1 TSSRVQ
7 LPVLA
12 NILFTASKNK
22 LFLSSTNL
30 ESSIKIAVG
39 AKVEKEGE
47 ITVPGKTVAEIV
59 QNLDA
64 GRITLSAQ
72 KESLEIGSDNFA
84 STISGMN
91 ASDFPNIPGSVVKS
105 SVLSGDN
112 FKTSLAKV
120 LFAVSS
126 DETRAAL
133 TGVLLVAGEN
143 SIKLVATDGFRL
155 SQSSLKI
162 DVKEIKKHIIIPKNC
177 LIELEKLLVG
187 ESEFKMSVSESDK
200 QIVFEVGNAVLS
212 SRLIEGDYPDFERII
227 PKSLKVDVDVD
238 RLEFLKAVKLGGVFA
253 RDVANVLKLEI
264 EDGFVN
270 VLADSTKSG
279 SQKTKVD
286 ARVGGLDTKN
296 MVMAFNYKFLEDFL
310 NSVDDENI
318 KMSFTDPNS
327 PGVFANPKDK
337 DYLHII
343 MPVKL

>member
-1 TSSRVQ
+1 MTESLNITHTLC
-7 LPVLA
+7 LPLKEDQALLA
-12 NILFTASKNK
+12 MKKRGFGEGKWNGAGGKIEES
-22 LFLSSTNL
+22 
-30 ESSIKIAVG
+30 ESSEEG
-39 AKVEKEGE
+39 A
-47 ITVPGKTVAEIV
+47 T
-59 QNLDA
+59 
-64 GRITLSAQ
+64 R
-72 KESLEIGSDNFA
+72 
-84 STISGMN
+84 
-91 ASDFPNIPGSVVKS
+91 
-105 SVLSGDN
+105 
-112 FKTSLAKV
+112 
-120 LFAVSS
+120 
-126 DETRAAL
+126 ETR
-133 TGVLLVAGEN
+133 E
-143 SIKLVATDGFRL
+143 
-155 SQSSLKI
+155 
-162 DVKEIKKHIIIPKNC
+162 
-177 LIELEKLLVG
+177 
-187 ESEFKMSVSESDK
+187 EF
-200 QIVFEVGNAVLS
+200 G
-212 SRLIEGDYPDFERII
+212 II